1 MKRGN
6 EAMTKAIDLT
16 VWVNKVLAERDPI
29 AKKAAMIEM
38 IACSGLCTGCA
49 RVFLVYSMLTGSV
62 FALIFRF
69 TRARFHIVDTFVQI
83 HLPNAGADSLTN
95 RTGFDTIG
103 FFQCLFWRFWL
114 HCV

>member
-38 IACSGLCTGCA
+38 IDQSHAKT
-49 RVFLVYSMLTGSV
+49 T
-62 FALIFRF
+62 
-69 TRARFHIVDTFVQI
+69 TKN
-83 HLPNAGADSLTN
+83 P
-95 RTGFDTIG
+95 
-103 FFQCLFWRFWL
+103 
-114 HCV
+114 